1 MNREELV
8 KEAEESAKKCFGK
21 PTDLV
26 DLDNLRIFKNGY
38 LTGAEPRE
46 KQIEEMKCWHK
57 MDYNDKESCKE
68 IPRCVQL
75 LTEYDCGLFVAY
87 CVNRWTGDHWEEHSY
102 GITRWKEIE

>member
-8 KEAEESAKKCFGK
+8 KEAEESAKKFFGK

-38 LTGAEPRE
+38 LAGAEPRE
-46 KQIEEMKCWHK
+46 KQIEEMKCCHK
-57 MDYNDKESCKE
+57 MDYNDKESCKK

>member
-1 MNREELV
+1 MNREELE
-8 KEAEESAKKCFGK
+8 KEAKQSYFDN
-21 PTDLV
+21 TDEMRW
-26 DLDNLRIFKNGY
+26 DAEGNFDYTRGY
-38 LTGAEPRE
+38 LDGAEPRE

-57 MDYNDKESCKE
+57 MDYNDKESCKK